1 MTAHLSV
8 VPGSLNRCRNSYL
21 RNFAS
26 WRSSSTAY

>member
-1 MTAHLSV
+1 V
-8 VPGSLNRCRNSYL
+8 VAVSLKKYRNSYL